1 MKVFTSVLVII
12 DMRQVHGLSY
22 GQLTDYV
29 AMRGFAQLDP
39 DADIGSAPSILQL
52 FTSNPSQP
60 LPQALSDWD
69 LQFLRALYATEQ
81 DSIVQRNQV
90 IRMMMRAL
98 PP

>member
-1 MKVFTSVLVII
+1 
-12 DMRQVHGLSY
+12 
-22 GQLTDYV
+22 
-29 AMRGFAQLDP
+29 
-39 DADIGSAPSILQL
+39 
-52 FTSNPSQP
+52 